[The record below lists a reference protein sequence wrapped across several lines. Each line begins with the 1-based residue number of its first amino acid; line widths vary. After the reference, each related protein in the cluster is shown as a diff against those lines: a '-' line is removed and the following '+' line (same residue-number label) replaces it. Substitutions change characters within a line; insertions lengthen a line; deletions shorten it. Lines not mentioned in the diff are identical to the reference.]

1 MKENEMR
8 GNNQKMK
15 KHNTKPNGKEFSKLT
30 LWVFTYFAVSD
41 AFVADVAVVYLF
53 YFLITC
59 HIFICI
65 LIRSLLCCI
74 AFQCISLHSATFHCI
89 LLFRCSSVVP
99 VLFFPKTLQ
108 KKSLLLNRNTSVP
121 FYIWPTI

>member
-89 LLFRCSSVVP
+89 LLFRCSSVVL
-99 VLFFPKTLQ
+99 VLFFPNTLQ

>member
-15 KHNTKPNGKEFSKLT
+15 KHNTKPNGKESSKLT

-89 LLFRCSSVVP
+89 LLFRCSSVVL
-99 VLFFPKTLQ
+99 VLFFSKNVT
-108 KKSLLLNRNTSVP
+108 KEKFVVK
-121 FYIWPTI
+121 